1 MPQHSS
7 GTALVGRRAEV
18 RALDEVLRDVRA
30 GRSRVLVV
38 RGEAGVGKSALL
50 DHVSDHAAPARVVR
64 TAGAEPESEI
74 AYSALQQLCA
84 PLLDRLGALP
94 QPQRD
99 ALSTAFGLGTGE
111 PPTALVIG
119 LAVLGLLSEAASDK
133 PLVCVVDDAQWL
145 DRMSEVVLTF
155 VARRLDAESV
165 ALVFGART
173 SGEDLALA
181 DLPDLRVGGLAPAEA
196 RALLDSV
203 LIGPVDEQVRERIVA
218 ETHGNPLALL
228 ELPRGLSPAELAFGF
243 GSPSP
248 ASLANRVEA
257 GFSAR
262 IAVLPPDT
270 RRLVLTAALE
280 PVGDVTL
287 LWRACERLGVAPDA
301 AGPAEAAGLL
311 EIGARVRFR
320 HPLARSAAWRS
331 ADPAALREVRAALAD
346 VTDPELEPDRRAWHR
361 AHAAVGPDEAVAA
374 ELERSAERALARG
387 GRSAAAAFLKRA
399 AELTPDP
406 KQRATRVLAAAS
418 AQLAAGALNDV
429 PDLLAAAELG
439 PLDPVQRASLE
450 RLRAQTAFAVDPG
463 RGSGPPLLA
472 AARRLE
478 ELDVTAARETYLS
491 ALGAAMQ
498 AGRFEDGDTRRVAEA
513 ARAVPVGDDVVGL
526 MLTGLATRY
535 LDGFADAVEPF
546 RRALDAIRDDEDL
559 NLLWIAGP
567 VSQEICHDA
576 AWWRLTDRAV
586 RHGRATG
593 ALSLLPT
600 ALTFRAV
607 ALVWAGRFADASS
620 LSDEADALAHAT
632 GRAAHPSGPMLLAAY
647 RGIERPALEL
657 IDAVVADAEARRQG
671 RLIGLASYCRALLLN
686 GLGRYQAA
694 FEAARAGAEYEDLS
708 VYSWTLAELAEA
720 ALRTGD
726 VAAARDARDRLAVRT
741 TAAGTDWSLG
751 LQAGVDALV
760 SAPHEV
766 EGHFLEALER
776 LGSTRLTLHR
786 ARAQLQYGEW
796 LRREN
801 RRTDAREHLRAAHES
816 YAASGAEAFAER
828 AARELAATGE
838 TVRKR
843 SPGTPDELTSQEA
856 QIARLAVAGR
866 TNPEIGAVLFLSPRT
881 VEWHLRKVFT
891 KLGITS
897 RRELAGALRMS

>member
-1 MPQHSS
+1 
-7 GTALVGRRAEV
+7 
-18 RALDEVLRDVRA
+18 
-30 GRSRVLVV
+30 VLVL
-38 RGEAGVGKSALL
+38 RGEAGVGKTALL
-50 DHVSDHAAPARVVR
+50 DHVTEHAAPARVLR

-84 PLLDRLGALP
+84 PLLDHLEALP

-99 ALSTAFGLGTGE
+99 ALSTAFGLGAGD

-119 LAVLGLLSEAASDK
+119 LAVLGLLAEAASDK
-133 PLVCVVDDAQWL
+133 PLVCIVDDAQWL

-165 ALVFGART
+165 ALVFGARVDGDDAT
-173 SGEDLALA
+173 LA
-181 DLPDLRVGGLAPAEA
+181 DLPGLRLEGLPPAEA

-203 LIGPVDEQVRERIVA
+203 LTGPVDEQVRERIVA

-228 ELPRGLSPAELAFGF
+228 ELPHDLTPAELTFGF
-243 GSPSP
+243 GAPGSS
-248 ASLANRVEA
+248 SLANRVEA
-257 GFSAR
+257 GFAAR
-262 IAVLPPDT
+262 IARLPRDT
-270 RRLVLTAALE
+270 QRLVLVAALE

-287 LWRACERLGVAPDA
+287 LWRACEQLGIAPDA

-311 EIGARVRFR
+311 ELGARVRFR
-320 HPLARSAAWRS
+320 HPLVRSAAWRS
-331 ADPAALREVRAALAD
+331 ADPAEQREARAALAD
-346 VTDPELEPDRRAWHR
+346 VTDPVLDPDRRAWHR
-361 AHAAVGPDEAVAA
+361 AHATVGPDEDVAA
-374 ELERSAERALARG
+374 ELEQSAERALARG
-387 GRSAAAAFLKRA
+387 GRVAAAAFLERA

-406 KQRATRVLAAAS
+406 AVRATRVLAAAS
-418 AQLAAGALNDV
+418 AQLSAGAVGEIPN
-429 PDLLAAAELG
+429 LLAAAEHG
-439 PLDPVQRASLE
+439 PLDLVQRATVE
-450 RLRAQTAFAVDPG
+450 RLRAQVTFAVDPG
-463 RGSGPPLLA
+463 RASGPPLLA

-478 ELDVTAARETYLS
+478 ELDVRAARETYLS

-498 AGRFEDGDTRRVAEA
+498 AGRYGDGDTRRVAEA
-513 ARAVPVGDDVVGL
+513 ARAVPAGDDPVGL

-535 LDGFADAVEPF
+535 LDGYAAAVEPF
-546 RRALDAIRDDEDL
+546 RRALDAIQDDEDL
-559 NLLWIAGP
+559 SLLWIAGP

-586 RHGRATG
+586 RYGRSAG

-620 LSDEADALAHAT
+620 LSDEAEALAQAT
-632 GRAAHPSGPMLLAAY
+632 GRAMHPSGSLMLAAY
-647 RGIERPALEL
+647 RGIEEPGLEL
-657 IDAVVADAEARRQG
+657 IDAVVADAQARGQG
-671 RLIGLASYCRALLLN
+671 RLIGLASFCKALLLN

-694 FEAARAGAEYEDLS
+694 LEAARAGAEYEDLS
-708 VYSWTLAELAEA
+708 VFSWTLVELVEA
-720 ALRTGD
+720 AVRTGD
-726 VAAARDARDRLAVRT
+726 LATARDARDRLAART

-751 LQAGVDALV
+751 VQAAVDALV
-760 SAPHEV
+760 SPEDEV
-766 EGHFLEALER
+766 EGHFLEAIEH
-776 LGSTRLTLHR
+776 LGSTRHTLHR

-801 RRTDAREHLRAAHES
+801 RRTDARVQLRAAHES
-816 YAASGAEAFAER
+816 YAASGAEAFTER

-843 SPGTPDELTSQEA
+843 SSSTADELTAQEA

-897 RRELAGALRMS
+897 RRELAGALRQP